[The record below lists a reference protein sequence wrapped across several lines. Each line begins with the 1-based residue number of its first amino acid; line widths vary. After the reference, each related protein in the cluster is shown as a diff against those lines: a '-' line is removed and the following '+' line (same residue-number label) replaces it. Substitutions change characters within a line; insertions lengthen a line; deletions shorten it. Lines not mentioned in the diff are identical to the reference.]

1 MAFAEKVQNQLKDL
15 YLDDVPLY
23 TELDT
28 RDMTSSERNWYWIKK
43 GIPLRLEIG
52 PRDIIQDSVMLA
64 RRDKEP
70 QDKQSVK
77 ISDLTNYVLQTL
89 AEMQQG
95 YYQRA
100 LAFKDK
106 WTMEIDDKE
115 EFYRFFTP
123 KNIEQ
128 PEIHGGFASS
138 HWCGKSS
145 CEEKIKEDLKVTI
158 RCIPFN
164 TKEETGN
171 CICCGKPSTRR
182 VIFAKAY

>member
-1 MAFAEKVQNQLKDL
+1 
-15 YLDDVPLY
+15 
-23 TELDT
+23 LDT

-89 AEMQQG
+89 VEMQQG

-106 WTMEIDDKE
+106 WTIEIDDKE